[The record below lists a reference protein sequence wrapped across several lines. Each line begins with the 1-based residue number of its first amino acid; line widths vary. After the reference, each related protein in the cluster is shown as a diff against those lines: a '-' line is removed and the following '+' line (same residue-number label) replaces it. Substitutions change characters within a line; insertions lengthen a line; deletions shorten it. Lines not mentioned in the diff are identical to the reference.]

1 VLTKDFLR
9 HRHRSELDDADLEA
23 LENAIAEVRD
33 LPERHTFVTAGE
45 RVRVSTLLLDG
56 LVCRYMDDRQ
66 GERQIVALHVAGDFV
81 DLHAFPLR
89 WLDHDLATLTPARVA
104 FVPHDALARILVE
117 RPNLTRLLWF
127 STLTDAAMHR
137 EWIFRL
143 GRLSAY
149 GRVAHFFCEIDAKL
163 QAVGRSDGKR
173 FRLDINQNDLGEI
186 CGITSVHANRV
197 LRKLREDG
205 LMTFR
210 NGEANILDRRALCR
224 ASEFDPRYLYLDPEF
239 SVRN

>member
-1 VLTKDFLR
+1 MITKDFLR
-9 HRHRSELDDADLEA
+9 HRHRSELDDADLAA
-23 LENAIAEVRD
+23 LENAVSEVRE
-33 LPERHTFVTAGE
+33 LPERQTIVTAGE

-56 LVCRYMDDRQ
+56 LMCRYMDDRQ

-89 WLDHDLATLTPARVA
+89 WLDHDVATLTPARIA
-104 FVPHDALARILVE
+104 LVPHDALAKIMVE

-163 QAVGRSDGKR
+163 QAVERSDGKR
-173 FRLDINQNDLGEI
+173 FSLPINQNDLGEI

-205 LMTFR
+205 LMMFR
-210 NGEANILDRRALCR
+210 NGEVTILDREGLCR
-224 ASEFDPRYLYLDPEF
+224 ASEFDPRYLYLDPGF
-239 SVRN
+239 NAWN